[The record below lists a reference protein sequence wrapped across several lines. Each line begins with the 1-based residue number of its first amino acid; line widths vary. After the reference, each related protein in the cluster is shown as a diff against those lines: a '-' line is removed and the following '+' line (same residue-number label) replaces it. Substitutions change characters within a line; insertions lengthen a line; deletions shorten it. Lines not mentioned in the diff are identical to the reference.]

1 MNLHRIKTL
10 VEHYTAADL
19 EATILRL
26 EACFIVDES
35 IYDPV
40 GHNLTSIEA
49 DIEDYTKALTIREQV
64 ETNGISFQEAL
75 RDLATRMRRFA
86 GRKNKL

>member
-26 EACFIVDES
+26 EACFISDES
-35 IYDPV
+35 VYDPIC
-40 GHNLTSIEA
+40 HNLTSVEA

-64 ETNGISFQEAL
+64 EINGISFQEAL
-75 RDLATRMRRFA
+75 RDLARKMRRFA
-86 GRKNKL
+86 GRTHKL